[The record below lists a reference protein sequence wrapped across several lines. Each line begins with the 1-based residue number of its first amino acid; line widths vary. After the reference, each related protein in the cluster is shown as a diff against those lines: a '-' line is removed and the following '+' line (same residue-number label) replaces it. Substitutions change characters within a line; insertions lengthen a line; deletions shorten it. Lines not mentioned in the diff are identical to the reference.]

1 MPEDLRVVDVEAELA
16 VSFLVGGACAVEL
29 DGSETRAR
37 LVLKYRLAL
46 VEKCSGDIVQ
56 VRVAVAVRPP
66 ELRVVYPD
74 RASARGVPE
83 TLLLPVELT
92 VAALAVKP
100 QRVVAYLVLGH
111 REIPE
116 ETELGVGVLAVQV
129 VRPDEDVVYPVLSLF
144 EDIAGSPYTARDR
157 ARHDVPAVH
166 MRGFTDEER
175 IEAGGLM
182 RAGDRNLVF
191 PRGDD
196 GGGDVDDD
204 LVLALFQVRSAKLKG
219 DEHIVGLSDEFSV
232 DEDVR
237 DSVDALEDEEGV
249 LIRLVFKGESARVDE
264 VQVLELLVFNRV
276 APEERVADEPGT
288 LEIELKV
295 SGNYGVNRLPSGEF
309 QRGYGRDVLV
319 LFPEPLVFDVPELP
333 SAVEGRACVLKHKVS
348 SIISGP

>member
-1 MPEDLRVVDVEAELA
+1 M
-16 VSFLVGGACAVEL
+16 SFLVGGACAVEL

-37 LVLKYRLAL
+37 LVFKYRLAL

-74 RASARGVPE
+74 RASASGVPE

-92 VAALAVKP
+92 VAALAVQS

-129 VRPDEDVVYPVLSLF
+129 VRPDEEVVYPVLSLL

-166 MRGFTDEER
+166 MRCFTDEER

-204 LVLALFQVRSAKLKG
+204 LVFTLFQVRAGELEG
-219 DEHIVGLSDEFSV
+219 DQHIVGLPDEFSV

-237 DSVDALEDEEGV
+237 DSVDALEDEESV
-249 LIRLVFKGESARVDE
+249 LVRLILKSECARVDE

-276 APEERVADEPGT
+276 APEERVADEPGA
-288 LEIELKV
+288 LKV